1 MTQAASELTT
11 LSGRGLSAGIA
22 VGTAYRVAPW
32 ARGIHRIRIEA
43 EEVEEEMGRLRKA
56 VARSQEQLQEV
67 RDRLEAQVGREHS
80 LIVDSHL
87 MMLEDHR
94 FQQEVENRIRRSLQ
108 SSERAVRETMESWT
122 ALYESLEDPFFRER
136 GADLKEVS
144 ERLIANLIE
153 FKPLQ
158 AQDLPDDLVLVAD
171 RMSLMLLTDYRLER
185 VKALVLSRGGRTSH
199 VSIVARSC
207 RIPVVAG
214 IAGVADKIRTGDA
227 VAVDGSQGLVHLA
240 PTPAQLEA
248 FAEQMRL
255 DAARSRRAQAVRDP
269 CRTKDGRR
277 IRLFVNTEVGSDVDL
292 GLRMG
297 GEGIG
302 LFRSESIYI
311 ERSDGPIDEE
321 AQFAIY
327 RDLAKRLGERKAII
341 RTLDIGDEHHPY
353 FAQLAGVSEPILG
366 LRGIRL
372 SLRHPEIFLNQ
383 VRAILR
389 ARRYGNLRIVLP
401 MVSEVDEIRRARALI
416 RQAQNDVASA
426 ADGSEIE
433 VGIMLEVPAAIFM
446 AEVLAAESDFVLVGS
461 NDLMQFLLA
470 AGRTDEKVADLYNPF
485 HPAVLAVLQRVADVC
500 KRLDKTAIV
509 CGEIASDPICASLLV
524 GMGYENLSMN
534 PFALAEVR
542 ERIESSRWNR
552 LRDRVERILRMQSSQ
567 EIESFLQDQ
576 E

>member
-87 MMLEDHR
+87 MMLEDRR

-227 VAVDGSQGLVHLA
+227 VAVDGSKGLVHLA

-255 DAARSRRAQAVRDP
+255 DAARSRRARAVRDP

-389 ARRYGNLRIVLP
+389 ARRYGNLLIVLP

-416 RQAQNDVASA
+416 RQAQQDVASA

-552 LRDRVERILRMQSSQ
+552 LRDRVERILQMQSSQ
-567 EIESFLQDQ
+567 EIESFLQEQ